1 VAPSPDIP
9 NATVA
14 NGRDAVIAKFQDW
27 LGAWDDYRAIPEEIR
42 EVSDDTVLVFAEEFA
57 RGKDSS
63 IEVRSRRITGVYEL
77 RDGKILRFKAY
88 LDRAEALQAAGLRE

>member
-1 VAPSPDIP
+1 M
-9 NATVA
+9 
-14 NGRDAVIAKFQDW
+14 
-27 LGAWDDYRAIPEEIR
+27 GAWDDYRAIPEDIR
-42 EVSDDTVLVFAEEFA
+42 DVNDDTVLVFAEEFG

-77 RDGKILRFKAY
+77 RDGKIVRFKAY